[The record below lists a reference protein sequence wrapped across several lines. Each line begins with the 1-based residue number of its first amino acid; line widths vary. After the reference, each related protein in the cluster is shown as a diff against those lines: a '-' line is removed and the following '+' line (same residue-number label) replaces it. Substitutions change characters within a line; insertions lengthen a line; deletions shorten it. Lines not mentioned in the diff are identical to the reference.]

1 VDSLMRSSLR
11 FLALVGLYVAGV
23 AFVVQFVVTPNAVT
37 LFWPMAGLAFAAVIR
52 YGLRWVLFVPI
63 AVLIAHLSPVSPVDA
78 TFIPFSM
85 AANTFGTL
93 AGAWFVRRQPLPAQ
107 MDVHFAFRAVRGGL
121 LLATI
126 SAAIGVTGLVASGF
140 IPRADIADALV
151 KWFLGDLLGV
161 VSIAPALLLLGF
173 GVREDARSVHDYGS
187 EGEGLAWNIALA
199 LSFLLM
205 AWGGAYGSAYALGL
219 SSLPLAVMVWS
230 ALRFPPLRTAL
241 AVALRRSCTASAR
254 IIGSSALRHR

>member
-1 VDSLMRSSLR
+1 MRSSLR

-37 LFWPMAGLAFAAVIR
+37 LFWPMAGLAFAAVVR
-52 YGLRWVLFVPI
+52 YGLRWVLFVPV
-63 AVLIAHLSPVSPVDA
+63 AVAIAHLSPVSPVDPG
-78 TFIPFSM
+78 FIPYSM
-85 AANTFGTL
+85 ASNTLGTL
-93 AGAWFVRRQPLPAQ
+93 AGAWFVLRQPLPAQ

-121 LLATI
+121 LLAAI

-140 IPRADIADALV
+140 IPRAAVADALV

-173 GVREDARSVHDYGS
+173 GVRPDARGAAVHDYGS
-187 EGEGLAWNIALA
+187 ETEGLAWNIALA

-205 AWGGAYGSAYALGL
+205 AWGGAYGS
-219 SSLPLAVMVWS
+219 
-230 ALRFPPLRTAL
+230 
-241 AVALRRSCTASAR
+241 
-254 IIGSSALRHR
+254 